1 MSDTAYTVPAWAGFG
16 GIVAGV
22 TATLAGLLFVAISI
36 NIRPILDSP
45 NLPNRAGQTLTVF
58 GMPLVTG
65 ILLIVPGQPRVAL
78 GAEFL
83 VIGAGVGTHMFLT
96 DRRAERYENQTL
108 LILIMGRVLPGA
120 TSCGAL
126 IACGASLLADG
137 GGGMYWDVASV
148 VAAVVFGLINAWV
161 LMVEILR

>member
-1 MSDTAYTVPAWAGFG
+1 MNGTAYTVPDWTGFG

-45 NLPNRAGQTLTVF
+45 NLPNRAAQTLTVF

-65 ILLIVPGQPRVAL
+65 ILLIVPGQSRAVL
-78 GAEFL
+78 GTEFL
-83 VIGAGVGTHMFLT
+83 VIGATVGAHLFLT
-96 DRRAERYENQTL
+96 DRRTERYEHQTL
-108 LILIMGRVLPGA
+108 LILLTGRILPGVM
-120 TSCGAL
+120 SCGSL
-126 IACGASLLADG
+126 VACGASLLADG
-137 GGGMYWDVASV
+137 GGGMYWDVVSV
-148 VAAVVFGLINAWV
+148 LGAVVFGLINAWV